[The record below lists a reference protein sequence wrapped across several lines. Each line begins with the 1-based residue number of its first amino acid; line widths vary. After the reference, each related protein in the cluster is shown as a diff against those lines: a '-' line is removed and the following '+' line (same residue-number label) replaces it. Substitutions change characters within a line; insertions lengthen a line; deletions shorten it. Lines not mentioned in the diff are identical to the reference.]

1 MHRTRRGAGAYTLG
15 VQPTVDPSADP
26 STRQG
31 ISRRAAL
38 GLGLLGTAVG
48 AAAAIGVAETGA
60 VAKTPVGRVS
70 PRPETEPGTVGTDVV
85 WRGNPAERLVALTF
99 DDGPDTR
106 WTPMVLSVLEK
117 HGARATFFELGGS
130 VAAHPE
136 LTRDVAAAGHEI
148 GSHGTGHHDLTV
160 LDYDVLLE
168 NLSGARDAIE
178 SATGVVPT
186 LFRPPYGRIDA
197 PALMAAA
204 ELGQRVILWSHHL
217 PASHAEDVVDR
228 DIATASPGMI
238 VLCHD
243 GRGTPNAALYVAVD
257 RLIGT
262 LTQQGYRF
270 ATVSEVIAR

>member
-1 MHRTRRGAGAYTLG
+1 MPPTQDRTDDTTRRTAG
-15 VQPTVDPSADP
+15 P
-26 STRQG
+26 
-31 ISRRAAL
+31 SRRTAIR
-38 GLGLLGTAVG
+38 LGLLGTVVG
-48 AAAAIGVAETGA
+48 AAAAVSVEEARAST
-60 VAKTPVGRVS
+60 AKRPVGRVS
-70 PRPETEPGTVGTDVV
+70 PRHETEIGTVATDVV
-85 WRGNPAERLVALTF
+85 WRGNPTERLVALTF
-99 DDGPDTR
+99 DDGPDPR
-106 WTPMVLSVLEK
+106 WTPLVLAMLEK
-117 HGARATFFELGGS
+117 HGAHATFFELGGS

-148 GSHGTGHHDLTV
+148 GSHGTGHRDLTA

-228 DIATASPGMI
+228 NIATASPGMI

-243 GRGTPNAALYVAVD
+243 GRSTPDVGLYVAVD
-257 RLIGT
+257 RLLGT

-270 ATVSEVIAR
+270 ATVSEVLAG